1 MNDFLINIPPPASQ
15 MTRKPDTGQETSK
28 EKPTPVTK
36 DVPFA
41 ALLDQVRTS
50 KKSMGQFSHENGVRV
65 SGHAELRLTEGNVHL
80 SPKQW
85 GAIGGAIDAAANKGA
100 KDAFLVL
107 GQVGLVVHVPS
118 RTVVT
123 AFSDSGG
130 KVVTNV
136 DSVVVIPQ
144 LDR

>member
-1 MNDFLINIPPPASQ
+1 VNEFLANVPSATR
-15 MTRKPDTGQETSK
+15 MTRMPQAPQEKSKPPGSPATT
-28 EKPTPVTK
+28 

-41 ALLDQVRTS
+41 AVLDQMRTS
-50 KKSMGQFSHENGVRV
+50 KRFVDQSSKEHGVRV
-65 SGHAELRLTEGNVHL
+65 SGHAELRLKEGNVHL
-80 SPKQW
+80 SSTQW
-85 GAIGGAIDAAANKGA
+85 RAIGGALDAAANKGA